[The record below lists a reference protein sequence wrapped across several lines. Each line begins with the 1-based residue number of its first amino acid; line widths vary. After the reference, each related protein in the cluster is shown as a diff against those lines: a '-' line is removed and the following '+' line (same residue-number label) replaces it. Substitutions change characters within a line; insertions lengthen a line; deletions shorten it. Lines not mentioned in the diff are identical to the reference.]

1 MVFHPCSQAFFV
13 AKICQAGPVVL
24 PAGAVASKRPV
35 EHGNADDPAAKRQ
48 KVGNS
53 GGSSGGFG
61 GFSGATKMWAPFLV
75 PYIQSYRNREF
86 V

>member
-1 MVFHPCSQAFFV
+1 MVFHPCSKAFVV
-13 AKICQAGPVVL
+13 AKICPSGPVVL

-35 EHGNADDPAAKRQ
+35 EQGTADDPAAKRQ

-53 GGSSGGFG
+53 SGSSGGFG
-61 GFSGATKMWAPFLV
+61 GFLVLQKCGHPFEYPRHPV
-75 PYIQSYRNREF
+75 TPPKK